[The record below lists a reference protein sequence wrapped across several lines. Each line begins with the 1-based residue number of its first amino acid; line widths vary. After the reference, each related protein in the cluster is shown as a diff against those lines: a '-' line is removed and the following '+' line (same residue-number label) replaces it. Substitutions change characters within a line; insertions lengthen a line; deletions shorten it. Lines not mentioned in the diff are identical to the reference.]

1 MEARPQTATI
11 EAEVPAQLMG
21 EMQSLVKA
29 GWFRDL
35 DELVLEALR
44 RYVETHRA
52 DVMEEMIR
60 EDVEWG
66 LRGGPEHPAWG

>member
-1 MEARPQTATI
+1 MDAKPQTATI
-11 EAEVPAQLMG
+11 EAEVPARLMG

-66 LRGGPEHPAWG
+66 LRGSD